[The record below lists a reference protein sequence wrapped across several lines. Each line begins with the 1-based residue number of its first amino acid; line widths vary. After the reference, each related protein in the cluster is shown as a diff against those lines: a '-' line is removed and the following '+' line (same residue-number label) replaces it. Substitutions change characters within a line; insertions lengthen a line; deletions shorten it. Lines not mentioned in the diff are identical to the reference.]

1 MGVALVTECLR
12 GLGTRKVVVA
22 ILFMT
27 EGLGTW
33 HRGGAQ
39 QIKMKEQIIGLMDKG
54 YICIM

>member
-1 MGVALVTECLR
+1 MALATVCLG